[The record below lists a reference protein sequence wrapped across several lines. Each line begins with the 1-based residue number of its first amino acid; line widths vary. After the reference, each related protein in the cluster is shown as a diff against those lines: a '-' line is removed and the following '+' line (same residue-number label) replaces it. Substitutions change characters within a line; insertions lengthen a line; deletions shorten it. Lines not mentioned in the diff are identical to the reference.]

1 MDLREAKEVLESH
14 NYILT
19 EAKFSSFKDQIKK
32 LVEYYKSRK
41 IEVDV
46 RTCDTEYTSYWF
58 RKGYSQLNFD
68 EYEPTEPVDLI
79 FILTKHNINVSNLQ
93 KVRRSVDYFN
103 KKFNTKDKY
112 EWDLKCAFT
121 VRFNPDDNNTVKW
134 SAAKTR
140 FIEPGQGGYKTW
152 DLDIDI
158 EDAVKESSVEEFAT
172 ELENMASKSIKD
184 AFKKLYDK
192 TYDVKKRDI
201 EEVERKNRR
210 FNNEKRATARIQQLI
225 GTIPVKDID
234 TFVKN
239 FNLSR
244 EINEDLLNELILKK
258 AADEVDTYV
267 YENYSDE
274 DGRAGDWDY
283 NKSYDFISPFIPF
296 LDKEFNGDIRKYLD
310 LLELEENY
318 TPDEDILNII
328 QDDVKENFIDRMP
341 DEDDVFPDNNPY

>member
-1 MDLREAKEVLESH
+1 MDLIEAKQILESH

-32 LVEYYKSRK
+32 LVEFYKSRGF
-41 IEVDV
+41 EVDV
-46 RTCDTEYTSYWF
+46 KTCNTKYTSYWY
-58 RKGYSQLNFD
+58 RRGYRQNNFD

-79 FILTKHNINVSNLQ
+79 FILEKDHINVSNLE

-112 EWDLKCAFT
+112 EWNLKCAFT
-121 VRFNPDDNNTVKW
+121 VRFNPDDNNTVNW

-140 FIEPGQGGYKTW
+140 FIEPGQSGYNNW
-152 DLDIDI
+152 DLNIDI
-158 EDAVKESSVEEFAT
+158 EDAVKESSVEDFAA

-192 TYDVKKRDI
+192 TYDVKNRNI
-201 EEVERKNRR
+201 EEVDKNKRKSK
-210 FNNEKRATARIQQLI
+210 NEQRATARIEQLLY
-225 GTIPVKDID
+225 IPVKDID

-239 FNLSR
+239 FNLAR
-244 EINEDLLNELILKK
+244 EINEDLLEKVLLKK
-258 AADEVDTYV
+258 ASDEVDSYV
-267 YENYSDE
+267 YDNYSDE

-283 NKSYDFISPFIPF
+283 DKSYDYISPFLSN
-296 LDKEFNGDIRKYLD
+296 LDEEFGGDIRKYLD
-310 LLELEENY
+310 NFDLEENY
-318 TPDEDILNII
+318 GPDEIILDII
-328 QDDVKENFIDRMP
+328 QDDVKENYIDRKP

>member
-1 MDLREAKEVLESH
+1 MDLIEAKQILESH

-32 LVEYYKSRK
+32 LVDYYKSRK

-46 RTCDTEYTSYWF
+46 RTCDTKYTSYWF
-58 RKGYSQLNFD
+58 RKGYKQINFD
-68 EYEPTEPVDLI
+68 EYDPAEPVDLI
-79 FILTKHNINVSNLQ
+79 FILTKSHINVSNLE

-103 KKFNTKDKY
+103 KKFNSKDKY
-112 EWDLKCAFT
+112 EWKLKCAFT
-121 VRFNPDDNNTVKW
+121 VRFNPDDNDTVKW

-140 FIEPGQGGYKTW
+140 FLEPGQSGYQNW
-152 DLDIDI
+152 ELNIDI

-192 TYDVKKRDI
+192 TYNVKSKDI

-210 FNNEKRATARIQQLI
+210 LNNEKRATARIKQLLE
-225 GTIPVKDID
+225 IPVKDID

-239 FNLSR
+239 FNLAR

-258 AADEVDTYV
+258 AADEIDSYV
-267 YENYSDE
+267 YDNYSDE

-283 NKSYDFISPFIPF
+283 NKSYDFISPFISF
-296 LDKEFNGDIRKYLD
+296 LDKEFGGDIRKYLD

-318 TPDEDILNII
+318 QPNEDILNII
-328 QDDVKENFIDRMP
+328 QDDVKENFIDRKP
-341 DEDDVFPDNNPY
+341 DEDDIYPDNNPY